1 MTPTRAMGLVG
12 GLRPVWKMGA
22 LFFLGGVGAFLR
34 YAMAGWVQTRTPA
47 LFPAGTLA
55 VNTLGCFLFGLIFGA
70 AEERFL
76 ISSETR
82 AVLLIGFVGAF
93 TTFSSL
99 VFEALSMLEDRAYL
113 TAFLYFTLSHALGLG
128 SMLLGLT
135 LFRLF

>member
-1 MTPTRAMGLVG
+1 VR
-12 GLRPVWKMGA
+12 KMGA

-34 YAMAGWVQTRTPA
+34 YAMAGWVQNWTTA

-55 VNTLGCFLFGLIFGA
+55 VNTLGCFLFGLIYGA
-70 AEERFL
+70 AEGRFL

-99 VFEALSMLEDRAYL
+99 VFEAFSMLEGRAYL
-113 TAFLYFTLSHALGLG
+113 TALLYFTLSHALGVG
-128 SMLLGLT
+128 SMLLGLA